1 MERVRGG
8 GGGDM
13 SIPARA
19 VWHEGNPRRGRISA
33 AGRVCSSHE
42 CGTVLSIYN
51 RGDSC
56 WQHQPVGPYVMRFG
70 RPSRA
75 DEALRRP
82 RAARMGGQIG

>member
-1 MERVRGG
+1 MERVI
-8 GGGDM
+8 GGDGEI
-13 SIPARA
+13 SVAARA

-33 AGRVCSSHE
+33 AGRVCSDPG

-51 RGDSC
+51 RGESC

-75 DEALRRP
+75 DETLRRP
-82 RAARMGGQIG
+82 RAAPRGGQGG